1 MNATTHAELIAA
13 AHAANNLFP
22 DLPLGKRELQYT
34 SWNANAG
41 KPFTLPEKNRIFGK
55 APMCERTVT
64 KLESKAFAHTNARVK
79 HTTRFGPAPAPEP
92 EPAAIPVTVD
102 ESPAPRY
109 TAIVALACSG
119 CGSHEIDYDGPASGT
134 CAECGCTAEMD
145 PFVLYGPSYRDY
157 LIHVEGER
165 RRQEAIAHA
174 AQPRVIAGG
183 LTCHSCGA
191 PAEQGDRFCGQCG
204 ARLTHEATAHES
216 PYTTDVENACRQ
228 CGSRDWNLTQ
238 DGYCRTCMDWNPPPP
253 PERTNDAGCGQCGT
267 IPEPADRFCGQCG
280 HRLTVFVDP
289 APQDVKTCERCGEF
303 MPDAWIGN
311 VCYACNPR
319 GPLEDTAQRAYAAC
333 AGFIPIREKYH
344 GKNPERILSAMPH
357 ATDVRGFGD
366 WLKVGRCVRKA
377 QKGIQI
383 YTPAGGP
390 GEDADGVIDERRP
403 RVKRAYVFD
412 ISQTAPIAPRELRG
426 RPCDSRTYAAAD

>member
-109 TAIVALACSG
+109 TAIVSLACSG

-204 ARLTHEATAHES
+204 ARLMHEAAAHES
-216 PYTTDVENACRQ
+216 PYTHGAENACRQ

-253 PERTNDAGCGQCGT
+253 PAPAREELYGET
-267 IPEPADRFCGQCG
+267 EPN
-280 HRLTVFVDP
+280 T
-289 APQDVKTCERCGEF
+289 APGYV
-303 MPDAWIGN
+303 PI
-311 VCYACNPR
+311 
-319 GPLEDTAQRAYAAC
+319 AQ
-333 AGFIPIREKYH
+333 KYH
-344 GKNPERILSAMPH
+344 GKNPDRILATMPH
-357 ATDVRGFGD
+357 ATDVRGFHD
-366 WLKVGRCVRKA
+366 WLKVGRCVQKG

-383 YTPAGGP
+383 YTPTGGP

-403 RVKRAYVFD
+403 RVKKAWVFD

-426 RPCDSRTYAAAD
+426 RPRDSRTYAAAD

>member
-109 TAIVALACSG
+109 TAIVSLACSG

-191 PAEQGDRFCGQCG
+191 PAEQG
-204 ARLTHEATAHES
+204 
-216 PYTTDVENACRQ
+216 
-228 CGSRDWNLTQ
+228 
-238 DGYCRTCMDWNPPPP
+238 
-253 PERTNDAGCGQCGT
+253 
-267 IPEPADRFCGQCG
+267 DRFCGQCG